1 MTAILEHDPD
11 YEHLQQ
17 LKECPDF
24 ECIPLP
30 QTWYK
35 KYNLKTV
42 YPESVAE
49 SKSHNYVNKCK
60 YYNYPPIIIDEPQRD
75 KDGKIILAPVAP
87 PEDIPVEVTQK
98 PFDPNNTNL
107 VGLMALPWTSGNA
120 ATATE
125 SVSGVSAQ

>member
-11 YEHLQQ
+11 YELLQQ

-24 ECIPLP
+24 ECLPLP
-30 QTWYK
+30 QTWCK

-42 YPESVAE
+42 YPESIAE

-60 YYNYPPIIIDEPQRD
+60 FYNYAPIIIDGPQRD

-98 PFDPNNTNL
+98 PFDSNNTNL
-107 VGLMALPWTSGNA
+107 VGLMALPWT

>member
-11 YEHLQQ
+11 YELLQQ

-49 SKSHNYVNKCK
+49 SLMSLKETKMVKSYL
-60 YYNYPPIIIDEPQRD
+60 R
-75 KDGKIILAPVAP
+75 L
-87 PEDIPVEVTQK
+87 
-98 PFDPNNTNL
+98 
-107 VGLMALPWTSGNA
+107 
-120 ATATE
+120 
-125 SVSGVSAQ
+125 